1 MGLGPSLYSFIF
13 ITPMAAFPPPHENGI
28 SLPTDV
34 EPVMGEDAKEYQAV
48 IVEGVSKEFGEDEE
62 RLQEFVKQT
71 RDYGKG
77 SSTSVA
83 FWGYLVGA
91 FGKEKALIFLPKLAR
106 LIPEEQSR
114 KALLQQPA
122 LEEGSLSS
130 SSSSPSSSEDRSSGG
145 SNSAASASW
154 KAFLRWPSMQS

>member
-1 MGLGPSLYSFIF
+1 
-13 ITPMAAFPPPHENGI
+13 
-28 SLPTDV
+28 
-34 EPVMGEDAKEYQAV
+34 MGEDAKEYQAV

-91 FGKEKALIFLPKLAR
+91 FGKEKPNVAAWLAECEKYPSFEKGMGIGKEAYSKSR
-106 LIPEEQSR
+106 L
-114 KALLQQPA
+114 
-122 LEEGSLSS
+122 
-130 SSSSPSSSEDRSSGG
+130 
-145 SNSAASASW
+145 
-154 KAFLRWPSMQS
+154 